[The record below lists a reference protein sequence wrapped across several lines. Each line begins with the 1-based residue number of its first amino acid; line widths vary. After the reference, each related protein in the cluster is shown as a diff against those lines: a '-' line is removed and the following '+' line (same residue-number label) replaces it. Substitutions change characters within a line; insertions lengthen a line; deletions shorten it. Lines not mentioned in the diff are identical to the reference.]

1 MNNLTLTPEMKF
13 CVRYLLGHGVD
24 AFNFGLA
31 QLQLGRDDDD
41 FELVKI
47 NKDDSFYDELAERLR
62 EMWPP
67 GEKDGKW
74 PWRDSV
80 GNLSRR
86 LQHLWEIR
94 KLKQYSIEECV
105 AAANKYLA
113 QFENDTKYMQI
124 LKYFILKQDPIATE
138 NNRVVYSNKS
148 RLADLL
154 ESKNDFDKIDEEWND
169 IINGGTIDQG
179 ELI

>member
-13 CVRYLLGHGVD
+13 CVRYLISHGVD
-24 AFNFGLA
+24 AFNFGRA

-47 NKDDSFYDELAERLR
+47 DKDDSFYDELAERLR

-86 LQHLWEIR
+86 LQHLWDIR

-105 AAANKYLA
+105 AAANKYLS
-113 QFENDTKYMQI
+113 QYENDTRYMQI
-124 LKYFILKQDPIATE
+124 LKYFILKQKAIVKNDGTE
-138 NNRVVYSNKS
+138 KFINES
-148 RLADLL
+148 RFADLL

>member
-1 MNNLTLTPEMKF
+1 MTNMTLTPEIKF
-13 CVRYLLGHGVD
+13 CVRYLVDHGVD
-24 AFNFGLA
+24 TQGFEEARLR
-31 QLQLGRDDDD
+31 LGIDENE

-47 NKDDSFYDELAERLR
+47 QKDDSFYDELAERLR

-67 GEKDGKW
+67 GEKGGKW

-86 LQHLWEIR
+86 LQHLWDIR
-94 KLKQYSIEECV
+94 KLKNYSIEECV
-105 AAANKYLA
+105 AAANKYLS
-113 QFENDTKYMQI
+113 QFENDTKYMQV

-148 RLADLL
+148 RLADIL
-154 ESKNDFDKIDEEWND
+154 ESKDDYDKIEND
-169 IINGGTIDQG
+169 WSDILEDNSVSQG

>member
-1 MNNLTLTPEMKF
+1 M
-13 CVRYLLGHGVD
+13 
-24 AFNFGLA
+24 
-31 QLQLGRDDDD
+31 
-41 FELVKI
+41 
-47 NKDDSFYDELAERLR
+47 
-62 EMWPP
+62 
-67 GEKDGKW
+67 
-74 PWRDSV
+74 
-80 GNLSRR
+80 
-86 LQHLWEIR
+86 QHLWEIR

-169 IINGGTIDQG
+169 ILNGDTIDQG